1 VRQRAGMH
9 LDEEAASRPD
19 DALLR
24 RSRRGRCQKV
34 HQSVGTRCE
43 HHRGHERR
51 PCAGHSSALE
61 PFGLRRIRGRRA
73 PVVPALPAPS
83 QDGKEGVD
91 GSSSSEGLTLQLR
104 LLVAFSDASPGER
117 CGGVEEAVICRHFSG
132 KRQLSARETV
142 REYRPAVS
150 ASLGVGEADAA
161 SVVVLT
167 ATVVDAP
174 SSAAVFASAAV
185 QTLTDCT
192 VWRPH
197 ADQIVGDEF
206 RGERR

>member
-1 VRQRAGMH
+1 MLYCAGRAVGVARRCTSPW
-9 LDEEAASRPD
+9 ERGVNITVATSAAHARVTPRHWNPSVCGAFVAAVP
-19 DALLR
+19 
-24 RSRRGRCQKV
+24 RSCPRFP
-34 HQSVGTRCE
+34 
-43 HHRGHERR
+43 RR
-51 PCAGHSSALE
+51 P
-61 PFGLRRIRGRRA
+61 RMVR
-73 PVVPALPAPS
+73 
-83 QDGKEGVD
+83 EGVD
-91 GSSSSEGLTLQLR
+91 GSSPSEGLTLQLR

-167 ATVVDAP
+167 ATVVEAP